1 MLNNNTQA
9 MRVARARRAAKYLRV
24 VVMPTPRTGLLIER
38 RCALRRRMAWLE
50 QSDPRYLRS
59 YWAFDLTLGYNL
71 SNVAAIFGIRPKSR
85 DNSISQD

>member
-1 MLNNNTQA
+1 
-9 MRVARARRAAKYLRV
+9 
-24 VVMPTPRTGLLIER
+24 
-38 RCALRRRMAWLE
+38 MAWLE